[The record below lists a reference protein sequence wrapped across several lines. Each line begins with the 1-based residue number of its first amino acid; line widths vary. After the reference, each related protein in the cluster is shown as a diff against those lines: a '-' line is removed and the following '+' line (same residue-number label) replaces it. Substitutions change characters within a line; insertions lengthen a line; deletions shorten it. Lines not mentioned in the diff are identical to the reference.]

1 MCTLDQRLNEYN
13 SSKTSPNRDC
23 ISDYSLQPL
32 HLKLAWKACLSK
44 TDAAVSNEVFT
55 LLVSLVPYLTKELAF
70 YLFNEVDATLEYD
83 QSSHFPQHG
92 SGGLFEV
99 TEFFSALAAS
109 CLN

>member
-1 MCTLDQRLNEYN
+1 MNFNQSTVESSTEFHYLQFLAGMCTLDQRLNEYN
-13 SSKTSPNRDC
+13 SSKASPNRVY

-70 YLFNEVDATLEYD
+70 WLFNVKTNRT
-83 QSSHFPQHG
+83 P
-92 SGGLFEV
+92 V
-99 TEFFSALAAS
+99 
-109 CLN
+109 